1 MKSMSLWFP
10 AHAGVPRAANRAGF
24 TLIELMITVAVVAIL
39 AVIAL
44 PAYNDYT
51 RKARRADGRAALTA
65 VAIAQEQFRAQC
77 PTYASAF
84 NSTCNGGDLNNDND
98 FSDINEQVTFGA
110 ASVSPD
116 GYYTV
121 AISASSATSFSA
133 NATPQGAQAGD
144 TACDAA
150 AEFSVNQDG
159 PVENN
164 AAQKLCW
171 GK

>member
-1 MKSMSLWFP
+1 MKPMPLWFST
-10 AHAGVPRAANRAGF
+10 HSKGSRVPNQAGF
-24 TLIELMITVAVVAIL
+24 TLIELMITIAVLAIL

-51 RKARRADGRAALTA
+51 RKSRRADGRAALTA
-65 VAIAQEQFRAQC
+65 IAIAQEQFRAQC

-84 NSTCNGGDLNNDND
+84 SSTCDGVNLNNDND
-98 FSDINEQVTFGA
+98 FLDINEQVSFGA

-116 GYYTV
+116 GFYTV
-121 AISASSATSFSA
+121 TISAASATAFAA

-144 TACDAA
+144 TACDVA

-159 PVENN
+159 PVESN